1 MAAIQ
6 YANGV
11 LKMTELED
19 RWLSFTEIFPPRKS
33 LGQAFG
39 DARP

>member
-1 MAAIQ
+1 
-6 YANGV
+6 
-11 LKMTELED
+11 MTELED
-19 RWLSFTEIFPPRKS
+19 RWLSFTEIFPPRKV

>member
-1 MAAIQ
+1 
-6 YANGV
+6 
-11 LKMTELED
+11 MTKLED
-19 RWLSFTEIFPPRKS
+19 RWLSIKEIFLPRKI